1 MNSTNKHF
9 GKEEKKFND
18 PRIDDDDDDDEAMQK
33 N

>member
-9 GKEEKKFND
+9 DKEKFND
-18 PRIDDDDDDDEAMQK
+18 PRIDDDDDDDDEAMQK